1 MARRVAIR
9 SQGRLPE
16 FLSAMVPGGGAAKV
30 PGDKTRW
37 ESRRWERPH
46 SLRPPR
52 RCAGCASPGW
62 WPLQVGIDP
71 PAPPQPWT
79 WRPSPCRPPASAGA
93 WAQEFACSAAGPA
106 MTSGR
111 SCRRW
116 PLGLGR
122 ERCSGGRQSRSEGRG
137 QEGHIGSRKGGNPSP
152 TRSPNAPCPPA
163 RSPRNHLPATRRVL
177 IDAGDGPPMEAAV
190 RRQAG
195 RGSMAADTAR
205 DDQRT
210 PSSVQWL
217 GVLSA
222 AWIGQFE
229 PTYRSAG
236 AGPGIGVALRG
247 RSNRAMQLSR

>member
-1 MARRVAIR
+1 MGTSTFPAGSPSLRRVRIARVVAPAGRHRSVRPAAAMDLEAIT
-9 SQGRLPE
+9 L
-16 FLSAMVPGGGAAKV
+16 
-30 PGDKTRW
+30 
-37 ESRRWERPH
+37 
-46 SLRPPR
+46 
-52 RCAGCASPGW
+52 
-62 WPLQVGIDP
+62 
-71 PAPPQPWT
+71 PAPCF
-79 WRPSPCRPPASAGA
+79 CRSVGPGVCLLSRGARDDVGAQLPALAPGAGA
-93 WAQEFACSAAGPA
+93 GTVQWRAS
-106 MTSGR
+106 T
-111 SCRRW
+111 
-116 PLGLGR
+116 
-122 ERCSGGRQSRSEGRG
+122 RSEGRG

-152 TRSPNAPCPPA
+152 TRSPNAPSPPA